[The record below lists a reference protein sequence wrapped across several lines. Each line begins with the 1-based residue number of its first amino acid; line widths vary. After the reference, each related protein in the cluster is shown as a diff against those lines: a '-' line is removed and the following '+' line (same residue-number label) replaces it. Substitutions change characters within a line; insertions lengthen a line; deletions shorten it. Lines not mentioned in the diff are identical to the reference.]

1 MQHDVTIEL
10 PIHDNNEPEIR
21 TKMKA
26 FATRKRLETIV
37 MEVSEETFPDVK
49 GWNITIKWNDIDL
62 TSRSLN
68 QLNSQIPV
76 VITIYSISEAEKN
89 DIINHSSFLEDLKSR
104 INEDQRLRERWPGF
118 KVANINE
125 PKSRATKGTLGFIC
139 FVISMILLIKLDSQE
154 F

>member
-10 PIHDNNEPEIR
+10 PIHDSNESDIK

-26 FATRKRLETIV
+26 FATRKQLETIV
-37 MEVSEETFPDVK
+37 LEVSKETFPDVK
-49 GWNITIKWNDIDL
+49 EWNVAMKWKDIDL

-76 VITIYSISEAEKN
+76 VATIYNISEAEKN

-104 INEDQRLRERWPGF
+104 INEDPRLRERWPGF
-118 KVANINE
+118 KVSNINK
-125 PKSRATKGTLGFIC
+125 PTARATKGTLGFIY
-139 FVISMILLIKLDSQE
+139 FVIL
-154 F
+154 